1 MTVNIYQIETINYL
15 WPVRQDF
22 VTTVTN
28 WHSFDAWG
36 NRRDPLTWQSATGT
50 LPDLFCDRGFTG
62 HEHLAEFGLI
72 NMNGRVYDPFLCRM
86 LSPDNYV
93 QAPDFTQNLN
103 RYSYC
108 VNNPL
113 KYNDPSGHIIGFIS
127 GFIINGFL
135 GGITNGIFTGID
147 EQKRG
152 NDFSYGFLKGFGT
165 GFLSAGITGGL
176 KSGMEAYLNGADFW
190 TGNITEKYILSTEE
204 VQSLEPTSIQN
215 STNYNKSI
223 SATNNDKILQARY
236 SSVYK
241 TKIGDNGITDITT
254 KVNKEFILLQ
264 KQDGTYTVY
273 YDPITK
279 DYIGGYCRHQLGATN
294 SSIHISP
301 YYALNKDIN
310 VFKSIAGHEYIHALH
325 VNMFGANFI
334 SNASERVAYQ
344 YSRNI
349 LNTGG
354 NSWQGMKTQLLMNAK
369 GYSGIYPSQY
379 SIPSDIWYFHF

>member
-36 NRRDPLTWQSATGT
+36 NRRDPLTWQAATVT

-176 KSGMEAYLNGADFW
+176 KSGMEAYLNGANFW
-190 TGNITEKYILSTEE
+190 TGKVTLAMRNYIPSFKGNETGVTNSEDCFRYQVEHFKNSEYYTNNVSIGVENCSLPKGYYMNDKNQIIEKSTGNYIAGLTQNGPRGMKADIWISGDCIKYDGDLIPVLGHETIHAYHGWMFGMSTFGEA
-204 VQSLEPTSIQN
+204 TSEFFANRFSALILPN
-215 STNYNKSI
+215 N
-223 SATNNDKILQARY
+223 ATNDWTNIAL
-236 SSVYK
+236 
-241 TKIGDNGITDITT
+241 DNI
-254 KVNKEFILLQ
+254 NN
-264 KQDGTYTVY
+264 
-273 YDPITK
+273 
-279 DYIGGYCRHQLGATN
+279 YIGNFGNKIIYSPVPGQTYPTWVPQR
-294 SSIHISP
+294 IS
-301 YYALNKDIN
+301 
-310 VFKSIAGHEYIHALH
+310 
-325 VNMFGANFI
+325 
-334 SNASERVAYQ
+334 
-344 YSRNI
+344 
-349 LNTGG
+349 
-354 NSWQGMKTQLLMNAK
+354 QG
-369 GYSGIYPSQY
+369 
-379 SIPSDIWYFHF
+379 W